1 MLCYSPLVNYHIVRL
16 SLTPIYPPIY
26 TSFVSSHLWTFL
38 MQISFLENV
47 TKTWDSFNPPPLYW
61 LRQNPDFFSK
71 NFEFGSPLRL
81 SAREETK
88 SHRLHLFDFSPLCI
102 SKCLLKL
109 AAIEDEK
116 SHWLNFFTFL
126 HCAFLNVSSNCLPE
140 RMKSHIGCICL
151 TFLRCVF
158 LNVSSNDLSEKR
170 RS

>member
-1 MLCYSPLVNYHIVRL
+1 
-16 SLTPIYPPIY
+16 
-26 TSFVSSHLWTFL
+26 
-38 MQISFLENV
+38 MQISFLENF
-47 TKTWDSFNPPPLYW
+47 TKTWDSFPPPPHPPL
-61 LRQNPDFFSK
+61 LVETKSRLFSK
-71 NFEFGSPLRL
+71 NFELGAPLRL

-116 SHWLNFFTFL
+116 SHWLHFFTFL

-151 TFLRCVF
+151 TFLRYVF
-158 LNVSSNDLSEKR
+158 LNASSNDLSEKET
-170 RS
+170 

>member
-1 MLCYSPLVNYHIVRL
+1 MSQKFNK
-16 SLTPIYPPIY
+16 
-26 TSFVSSHLWTFL
+26 
-38 MQISFLENV
+38 NV
-47 TKTWDSFNPPPLYW
+47 TKMLQKLYKNLGFVHPPPILIETKSR
-61 LRQNPDFFSK
+61 LFSK
-71 NFEFGSPLRL
+71 NFELGAPLRL

-116 SHWLNFFTFL
+116 SHWLHFFTFL

-151 TFLRCVF
+151 TFLHCVF
-158 LNVSSNDLSEKR
+158 SNVSSNWLPESMKNHIDCICLTFLHCVF
-170 RS
+170 